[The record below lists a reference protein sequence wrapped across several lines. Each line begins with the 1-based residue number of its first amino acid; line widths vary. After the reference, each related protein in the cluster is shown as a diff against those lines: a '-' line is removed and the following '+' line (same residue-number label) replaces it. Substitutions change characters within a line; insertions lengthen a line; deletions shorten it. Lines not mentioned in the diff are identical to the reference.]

1 MTLVVLVFFALLLLG
16 VPIAHVVLI
25 AAAVGIWTAGNDG
38 LILIQQTVY
47 GLDSYIL
54 LAIPFFVI
62 SGTIAAE
69 GVTSQRII
77 GVINAFFG
85 SIRGGLGI
93 ATVFACA
100 VFASVSGSAIACV
113 IAIGA
118 LMYPKL
124 LEHGYPKALAL
135 GIITSAG
142 TLGAMIPPS
151 IPMLQVAVALR
162 TSVGAQFIAGFFPG
176 LLIAASMALY
186 VYLVARRYNVT
197 ALPRTGWS
205 KRLKVLRDGGWALSY
220 PLVILG
226 GIYSGLMTPTETA
239 VISVFYIILIEVLLY
254 RSLSISKILDISS
267 GAILNAATLTITV
280 ATAQVFVWY
289 MSSEQVPQAVYEAIS
304 TMVHSGWT
312 LWAALCALFFFL
324 GMFTNV
330 ATAVLILGPILLP
343 VLGHFD
349 IDLLQFGVVSV
360 LFAEIGFITPPFG
373 LCLFVAMK
381 VTNSSMIE
389 VTKACA
395 PFVIVML
402 IDTVILILWPSISTW
417 LPSLL

>member
-1 MTLVVLVFFALLLLG
+1 MTLVVLVFFALLTIG

-25 AAAVGIWTAGNDG
+25 SAAVGVWMAGNDG
-38 LILIQQTVY
+38 LILVQQTVY

-62 SGTIAAE
+62 SGTIAAQ
-69 GVTSQRII
+69 GLTAQRII
-77 GVINAFFG
+77 DVINAFFG

-124 LEHGYPKALAL
+124 LEHGYPKSLAL
-135 GIITSAG
+135 GIIASAG

-176 LLIAASMALY
+176 VLIAVSMAIY
-186 VYLVARRYNVT
+186 VYLTARRHNIT
-197 ALPRTGWS
+197 ALPRVGWAH
-205 KRLKVLRDGGWALSY
+205 RLKVLKESGWAMSY
-220 PLVILG
+220 PVVILG
-226 GIYSGLMTPTETA
+226 GIYSGIMTPTETA
-239 VISVFYIILIEVLLY
+239 VVSVFYIILIEVVLY
-254 RSLSISKILDISS
+254 RSLTVPKIINISS
-267 GAILNAATLTITV
+267 DAILNAATLTITV

-289 MSSEQVPQAVYEAIS
+289 MSSEQVPQMVYETIS
-304 TMVHSGWT
+304 TMIDSKWT
-312 LWAALCALFFFL
+312 LWGALCALFFFL

-343 VLGHFD
+343 VLGFFE

-389 VTKACA
+389 VTRACV
-395 PFVIVML
+395 PFVVVML
-402 IDTVILILWPSISTW
+402 IDTVILILLPSISTW

>member
-1 MTLVVLVFFALLLLG
+1 MTIVVLVFFALLTIG

-25 AAAVGIWTAGNDG
+25 SAAVGVWMAGNDG
-38 LILIQQTVY
+38 LILVQQTVY

-69 GVTSQRII
+69 GVTAQRII
-77 GVINAFFG
+77 DVINAFFG

-124 LEHGYPKALAL
+124 VEHGYPKSLAL
-135 GIITSAG
+135 GIIASAG

-151 IPMLQVAVALR
+151 IPMLQVAVAMR

-176 LLIAASMALY
+176 VLIAVSMAIY
-186 VYLVARRYNVT
+186 VYIVARRHRLS
-197 ALPRTGWS
+197 ALPRTGWAH
-205 KRLKVLRDGGWALSY
+205 RLKVLRESGWAMSY
-220 PLVILG
+220 PVVILG
-226 GIYSGLMTPTETA
+226 GIYSGIMTPTETA
-239 VISVFYIILIEVLLY
+239 VVSVFYIILIEVFLY
-254 RSLSISKILDISS
+254 RSLNLPKIMTISS
-267 GAILNAATLTITV
+267 DAILNAATLTITV

-289 MSSEQVPQAVYEAIS
+289 MSSEQVPQMVYETIS
-304 TMVHSGWT
+304 TMIDSKWT

-343 VLGHFD
+343 VLGFFE

-360 LFAEIGFITPPFG
+360 VFAEIGFITPPFG

-389 VTKACA
+389 VTRACI
-395 PFVIVML
+395 PFVVVLM
-402 IDTVILILWPSISTW
+402 IDALILILLPTISTW

>member
-1 MTLVVLVFFALLLLG
+1 MATVIIVFFGLLVVG

-38 LILIQQTVY
+38 LILVQQTVY

-69 GVTSQRII
+69 GVTAQRII
-77 GVINAFFG
+77 NVINAFFG
-85 SIRGGLGI
+85 SVRGGLGI
-93 ATVFACA
+93 ATIFACA

-124 LEHGYPKALAL
+124 IESGYPKLLAL
-135 GIITSAG
+135 GIITSGG

-151 IPMLQVAVALR
+151 IPMLQVAVALQ
-162 TSVGAQFIAGFFPG
+162 TSVGGQFIAGFFPG
-176 LLIAASMALY
+176 VLIAGSMALY
-186 VYLVARRYNVT
+186 VFFMANRYDVI
-197 ALPRTGWS
+197 ALPRTSWPERVKIFLES
-205 KRLKVLRDGGWALSY
+205 SWALSY
-220 PLVILG
+220 PVVILG
-226 GIYSGLMTPTETA
+226 GIYSGIMTPTETA
-239 VISVFYIILIEVLLY
+239 VVSVFYIILIEAVFY
-254 RSLSISKILDISS
+254 RSMALGKIIKISS
-267 GAILNAATLTITV
+267 RAIVNAATLTITV

-289 MSSEQVPQAVYEAIS
+289 MSSEQVPLAVYEAIS
-304 TMVHSGWT
+304 ATIESKWA
-312 LWAALCALFFFL
+312 LWGALSVIFFFL

-343 VLGHFD
+343 ALNHFN

-389 VTKACA
+389 VTRASI
-395 PFVIVML
+395 PFAVVML
-402 IDTVILILWPSISTW
+402 IDALILIAVPEISTW
-417 LPSLL
+417 LPQLL

>member
-1 MTLVVLVFFALLLLG
+1 MTLVILTFFALLVIG

-25 AAAVGIWTAGNDG
+25 AAAVGVWAAGNDG
-38 LILIQQTVY
+38 LILVQQTIY

-62 SGTIAAE
+62 SGTIASR
-69 GVTSQRII
+69 GVTAQRII
-77 GVINAFFG
+77 DIINACFG
-85 SIRGGLGI
+85 SCRGGLGI

-113 IAIGA
+113 VAIGA

-124 LEHGYPKALAL
+124 IEHGYPKSLAL
-135 GIITSAG
+135 GIIASAG

-151 IPMLQVAVALR
+151 IPMLQVAVAMR

-176 LLIAASMALY
+176 LLISASMALY
-186 VYLVARRYNVT
+186 VYLAARRCGI
-197 ALPRTGWS
+197 AAMPRSTWAQ
-205 KRLKVLRDGGWALSY
+205 RRQAVRQGGWAMSY
-220 PLVILG
+220 PVVILG
-226 GIYSGLMTPTETA
+226 GIYSGVMTPTETA
-239 VISVFYIILIEVLLY
+239 VVSVFYIILIEACFY
-254 RSLSISKILDISS
+254 RSLTLAKIMNISAD
-267 GAILNAATLTITV
+267 AAVNATTLTITV
-280 ATAQVFVWY
+280 ATAQVFIWY
-289 MSSEQVPQAVYEAIS
+289 MSSEQVPQAVYESLAGAIS
-304 TMVHSGWT
+304 SKWT

-343 VLGHFD
+343 ALGHFQ
-349 IDLLQFGVVSV
+349 IDLLQFGVVAV

-373 LCLFVAMK
+373 LCLFVTMK
-381 VTNSSMIE
+381 VTGSSMVE
-389 VTKACA
+389 VSRACF

-402 IDTVILILWPSISTW
+402 IDTVVLILLPKLSTW
-417 LPSLL
+417 LPGLL

>member
-1 MTLVVLVFFALLLLG
+1 MTLVVLVFFALLTIG

-25 AAAVGIWTAGNDG
+25 SAAVGIWIAGNDG
-38 LILIQQTVY
+38 LILVQQTVY

-54 LAIPFFVI
+54 LAIPFFVV
-62 SGTIAAE
+62 SGTIAAQ
-69 GVTSQRII
+69 GVTAQRII
-77 GVINAFFG
+77 NVINAFFG

-124 LEHGYPKALAL
+124 IEHGYPKPLAL
-135 GIITSAG
+135 GIIASAG

-176 LLIAASMALY
+176 VLIAASMAIY
-186 VYLVARRYNVT
+186 VYLTARRHNIS
-197 ALPRTGWS
+197 ALPRTDWAH
-205 KRLKVLRDGGWALSY
+205 RLRVIKESGWAMSY
-220 PLVILG
+220 PVVILG
-226 GIYSGLMTPTETA
+226 GIYSGIMTPTETA
-239 VISVFYIILIEVLLY
+239 VVSVFYIILIEVFLY
-254 RSLSISKILDISS
+254 RSLSFPKIMNISS
-267 GAILNAATLTITV
+267 DAILNAATLTITV

-289 MSSEQVPQAVYEAIS
+289 MSSEQVPQMVYETIS
-304 TMVHSGWT
+304 TMIDSKWT

-343 VLGHFD
+343 VLGFFE

-389 VTKACA
+389 VTRACV
-395 PFVIVML
+395 PFVVVML
-402 IDTVILILWPSISTW
+402 IDTVILILLPTISTW

>member
-1 MTLVVLVFFALLLLG
+1 MTIVVLVFFALLTIG

-25 AAAVGIWTAGNDG
+25 SAAVGVWMAGNDG
-38 LILIQQTVY
+38 LILVQQTVY

-69 GVTSQRII
+69 GVTAQRII
-77 GVINAFFG
+77 DVINAFFG

-124 LEHGYPKALAL
+124 VEHGYPKSLAL
-135 GIITSAG
+135 GIIASAG

-151 IPMLQVAVALR
+151 IPMLQVAVAMR

-176 LLIAASMALY
+176 VLIAVSMAIY
-186 VYLVARRYNVT
+186 VYIVARRHRLS
-197 ALPRTGWS
+197 ALPRTGWAH
-205 KRLKVLRDGGWALSY
+205 RLKVLRESGWAMSY
-220 PLVILG
+220 PVVILG
-226 GIYSGLMTPTETA
+226 GIYSGIMTPTETA
-239 VISVFYIILIEVLLY
+239 VVSVFYIILIEVFLY
-254 RSLSISKILDISS
+254 RSLNLPKIMTISS
-267 GAILNAATLTITV
+267 DAILNAATLTITV

-289 MSSEQVPQAVYEAIS
+289 MSSEQVPQMVYETIS
-304 TMVHSGWT
+304 TMIDSKWT

-343 VLGHFD
+343 VLGFFE

-360 LFAEIGFITPPFG
+360 VFAEIGFITPPFG

-389 VTKACA
+389 VTRACI
-395 PFVIVML
+395 PFVVVL
-402 IDTVILILWPSISTW
+402 TIDALILILLPTISTW

>member
-1 MTLVVLVFFALLLLG
+1 MTLVVVVFFALLTIG

-25 AAAVGIWTAGNDG
+25 SAAVGIWIAGNDG
-38 LILIQQTVY
+38 LILVQQTVY

-54 LAIPFFVI
+54 LAIPFFVV
-62 SGTIAAE
+62 SGTIAAQ
-69 GVTSQRII
+69 GVTAQRII
-77 GVINAFFG
+77 NVINAFFG

-124 LEHGYPKALAL
+124 IEHGYPKPLAL
-135 GIITSAG
+135 GIIASAG

-176 LLIAASMALY
+176 VLIAASMALY
-186 VYLVARRYNVT
+186 VYLTARRHNIT
-197 ALPRTGWS
+197 AQPRSSWAH
-205 KRLKVLRDGGWALSY
+205 RLKVIKESGWAMSY
-220 PLVILG
+220 PVVILG
-226 GIYSGLMTPTETA
+226 GIYSGIMTPTETA
-239 VISVFYIILIEVLLY
+239 VVSVFYIILIEVFLY
-254 RSLSISKILDISS
+254 RSLSFPKIMNISS
-267 GAILNAATLTITV
+267 DAILNAATLTITV

-289 MSSEQVPQAVYEAIS
+289 MSSEQVPQMVYETIS
-304 TMVHSGWT
+304 TMIDSKWT

-343 VLGHFD
+343 VLGFFE

-389 VTKACA
+389 VTRACV
-395 PFVIVML
+395 PFVVVML
-402 IDTVILILWPSISTW
+402 IDTVILILLPTISTW

>member
-1 MTLVVLVFFALLLLG
+1 MTLVVLVFFALLLIG
-16 VPIAHVVLI
+16 VPIAHVVLL
-25 AAAVGIWTAGNDG
+25 AAAVGIWIAGNDG
-38 LILIQQTVY
+38 LILVQQTVY

-77 GVINAFFG
+77 NVINAFFG

-124 LEHGYPKALAL
+124 IEHGYPKPLAL

-186 VYLVARRYNVT
+186 VYMVARRHNVT
-197 ALPRTGWS
+197 ALPRTDWAH
-205 KRLKVLRDGGWALSY
+205 RLKVITESGWAMSY
-220 PLVILG
+220 PVVILG
-226 GIYSGLMTPTETA
+226 GIYSGIMTPTETA
-239 VISVFYIILIEVLLY
+239 VVSVFYIILIEVFLY
-254 RSLSISKILDISS
+254 RSLSVAKIMNISS
-267 GAILNAATLTITV
+267 EAILNAATLTITV

-304 TMVHSGWT
+304 TMVESKWT

-343 VLGHFD
+343 VLGFFE

-381 VTNSSMIE
+381 VTNSSMVE
-389 VTKACA
+389 VTRACI
-395 PFVIVML
+395 PFVLVML
-402 IDTVILILWPSISTW
+402 IDTLILILLPKISTW

>member
-1 MTLVVLVFFALLLLG
+1 MTIVVIVFFALLAIG

-25 AAAVGIWTAGNDG
+25 AAAVGVLMSGDDG
-38 LILIQQTVY
+38 LILVQQTVY

-54 LAIPFFVI
+54 LAIPFFVV
-62 SGTIAAE
+62 SGTIAAA
-69 GVTSQRII
+69 GTTARRII
-77 GVINAFFG
+77 DVINAFFG

-93 ATVFACA
+93 ATVAACA

-113 IAIGA
+113 VAIGA

-124 LEHGYPKALAL
+124 VEHGYPKPLAL

-162 TSVGAQFIAGFFPG
+162 TSVGAQFIAGFLPG
-176 LLIAASMALY
+176 VLIAASMALY
-186 VYLVARRYNVT
+186 VYGAARQHGIAAT
-197 ALPRTGWS
+197 PRSSWAHRFS
-205 KRLKVLRDGGWALSY
+205 VMKESGWAMSY
-220 PLVILG
+220 PVVILG
-226 GIYSGLMTPTETA
+226 GIYSGIMTPTETA
-239 VISVFYIILIEVLLY
+239 VVSVFYIILIEAFLY
-254 RSLSISKILDISS
+254 RSLSLAEIMKVSS
-267 GAILNAATLTITV
+267 DAILNAATLTITV

-289 MSSEQVPQAVYEAIS
+289 MSSEQVPQLIYEAVSMMIES
-304 TMVHSGWT
+304 KWT
-312 LWAALCALFFFL
+312 LWAGLSGLFFFL

-343 VLGHFD
+343 LLGHFE

-389 VTKACA
+389 VTRASI
-395 PFVIVML
+395 PFIVVML
-402 IDTVILILWPSISTW
+402 IDTLILMLFPSISTL